1 MSLSRTTTQATDT
14 ANVTHRREA
23 HPLAIRIMHR
33 IGASL
38 VISMMLSGWVIYA
51 PKEAILSR
59 PRRVSLTCSQCQ
71 SLAS

>member
-23 HPLAIRIMHR
+23 HPLPISHH
-33 IGASL
+33 ASDRGEL
-38 VISMMLSGWVIYA
+38 GHLHDAKWVAIYA

-59 PRRVSLTCSQCQ
+59 PRRVS
-71 SLAS
+71 